1 MMNRRL
7 ISNSIGCL
15 SIACSLGLWVLVCI
29 GRVIGHFPLLPDL
42 PFNGWVLIWAAGLLL
57 ALAAAALGSR
67 RWAFAAILPVISF
80 IAAFVIVLLP
90 ETWHR

>member
-1 MMNRRL
+1 MMIRKL

-15 SIACSLGLWVLVCI
+15 SIACSLGFWILVGV
-29 GRVIGHFPLLPDL
+29 GRMIGHFPVLFDL
-42 PFNGWVLIWAAGLLL
+42 PFNEWVLIWAAGLLL

-80 IAAFVIVLLP
+80 IAAFVIALLP